1 METRAHHV
9 IIGLFAVIVVFGALA
24 FGVWLVKASSEREFF
39 EYDIV
44 FNEAVTGLSQGGP
57 VQYNG
62 IRIGDVRKLSL
73 DPEDQRRVIARIR
86 VRGDTPLKE
95 DTHAKLALTG
105 ITGIVIIQLSGGSP
119 GSKLLVGTDGRVAV
133 IVADPSPLTKLL
145 ASGEDLVTNIAQVA
159 NSANQLLSPVN
170 MKHIEHTLDNL
181 ERTTGVIADQR
192 EDIRQLLQQVAVASK
207 QANLTLAKADQLLD
221 NASGLVNGQGKA
233 TLDSAQRSMASLE
246 RATASID
253 RLLNDNSDA
262 LNGGAQGLA
271 NLGPAIRELR
281 ATLVQLHSIT
291 RRLDDNPSGYLLGR
305 DRTKEF
311 TP

>member
-9 IIGLFAVIVVFGALA
+9 LIGLFAVIVVFGALA
-24 FGVWLVKASSEREFF
+24 FGVWLVKSSTDKAYF
-39 EYDIV
+39 EYDVV

-62 IRIGDVRKLSL
+62 IRIGDVRRLRL

-105 ITGIVIIQLSGGSP
+105 ITGIVVVQLSGGSP
-119 GSKLLVGTDGRVAV
+119 GSKLLMGKNDHVPV
-133 IVADPSPLTKLL
+133 IVADASPLAKLL

-159 NSANQLLSPVN
+159 NSANALLSPTN
-170 MKHIEHTLDNL
+170 MRHIEHTLDSL
-181 ERTTGVIADQR
+181 DRTTSAIADQR
-192 EDIRQLLQQVAVASK
+192 EDIRQLLQQVAIASK
-207 QANLTLAKADQLLD
+207 QANTTLVRADELIG
-221 NASGLVNGQGKA
+221 NANRLVNVQGKN
-233 TLDSAQRSMASLE
+233 TLESAEHSMASLE

-271 NLGPAIRELR
+271 DLGPAIRELR
-281 ATLVQLHSIT
+281 ATLVSLHSIT
-291 RRLDDNPSGYLLGR
+291 RRLDENPSGYLLGR
-305 DRTKEF
+305 EKTKEF